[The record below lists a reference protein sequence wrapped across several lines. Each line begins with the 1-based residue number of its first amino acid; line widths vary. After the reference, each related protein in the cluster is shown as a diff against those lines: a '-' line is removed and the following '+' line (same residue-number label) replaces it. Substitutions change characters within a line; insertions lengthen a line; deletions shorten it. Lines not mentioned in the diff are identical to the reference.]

1 MQTLHT
7 PHPILWPVIG
17 MVLLTLITWLRLYFE
32 RIREIRKRR
41 ISPQRIASRRSAA
54 EALELTRAA
63 DHFANLFE
71 APVLFYVLCMS
82 LMVTGLE
89 LPVFLAGAWAYV
101 ALTRVACDHPSD
113 LQPRTASL
121 HGLCREFSRAVP
133 DVGHVCVVAGDGVNE
148 SCALPMFRPNSKLSA
163 KGERHEHNSQGNP
176 GGKVSDDSL
185 CNA

>member
-101 ALTRVACDHPSD
+101 ALRVLHAIIHLTYNRVLHRFMAYVASSLVLFLMWAMFAC
-113 LQPRTASL
+113 SL
-121 HGLCREFSRAVP
+121 AMG
-133 DVGHVCVVAGDGVNE
+133 
-148 SCALPMFRPNSKLSA
+148 
-163 KGERHEHNSQGNP
+163 
-176 GGKVSDDSL
+176 
-185 CNA
+185 